1 MHDEFIFEFN
11 FKYTTID
18 ELFLIPPS
26 ESYTRQNNFFYENIF
41 RLFVL
46 IPTLKYYIFF
56 KEFVTIA
63 FVLIKSDLG
72 AQQKVVEQLKK
83 IEQISL
89 IDRTFGDYDI
99 VVKME
104 SEHVEKIREV
114 ISWNIK
120 KLDKVRSTLTL
131 IKKE

>member
-1 MHDEFIFEFN
+1 M
-11 FKYTTID
+11 
-18 ELFLIPPS
+18 
-26 ESYTRQNNFFYENIF
+26 
-41 RLFVL
+41 
-46 IPTLKYYIFF
+46 
-56 KEFVTIA
+56 TIA

-72 AQQKVVEQLKK
+72 AEQKVVEQLEK
-83 IEQISL
+83 IEQILL
-89 IDRTFGDYDI
+89 IERTFGDYDI